1 VTSLP
6 SRIISTDT
14 GYNVKLQ
21 GARSK
26 LRRRGLIDLYIDV
39 ALAFVLILV
48 LAAVGLSLLAS
59 HVGV

>member
-1 VTSLP
+1 MTSLP